1 MSVLETEAECRL
13 GWAEQT
19 GLTGDSR
26 LRAHSARCVLMHGWT
41 VIQTVRSSWRNII
54 LMACSNYISGLENT

>member
-41 VIQTVRSSWRNII
+41 VSHPDCNII